1 MSKIDSI
8 LQFIKANQKL
18 TDFNETIFNILEG
31 DLITYVAKALEN
43 QLSSKAAAESAAEG
57 ISPINIIKKVTD
69 KLTKLYS
76 GEVKRTALINNKP
89 SESDQEI
96 IDWYVKNL
104 NVNKFMNNFNYFINS
119 TKMSLIEPYIS
130 SLGKPKI
137 RVIPSHQFLVWSDDP
152 IEPNVPTVVIK
163 YMGKQSF
170 GDKVLNVY
178 FLYSDTEFLAI
189 NEDGELVPEYMEKN
203 NGINIYGVIP
213 STYGNVSD
221 YQLLPTSDTDLL
233 QIGKLIPLM
242 FTHSN
247 DALKYMSYSIIYGID
262 VDSENLERNP
272 NVFWV
277 FKSDAER
284 TPQIGQIK
292 PEVDTSKVIENVM
305 VQLDAWL
312 ETKGIKVSS
321 AGRARTDNSLSGV
334 SLMIKEMDTM
344 QALKT
349 QAVVLEECENR
360 FWKMMSNVH
369 NNWLSRGI
377 VKDLP
382 PMSKDVYVKVEYELP
397 KPIES
402 ENERLDRAIKAKQS
416 LLATTKEALK
426 IWHPT
431 LTGPELDER
440 VRELDEE
447 YGNIEELSIDQVDQ
461 IDNKGE
467 LEDAN

>member
-1 MSKIDSI
+1 MRLMSKVPQI
-8 LQFIKANQKL
+8 LDFVKSKQSFI
-18 TDFNETIFNILEG
+18 TFNETIFNILEG
-31 DLITYVAKALEN
+31 DLIRYIAEALER
-43 QLSSKAAAESAAEG
+43 QLSSKEAAKSAMDG

-76 GEVKRTALINNKP
+76 GNTARKALVNGEP
-89 SESDQEI
+89 SESDQTV

-119 TKMSLIEPYIS
+119 TKMSLIEPYINS
-130 SLGKPKI
+130 AKKPRV

-152 IEPNVPTVVIK
+152 IEPNIPTVLIK
-163 YMGKQSF
+163 FMGKQTF
-170 GDKVLNVY
+170 GEKTLDVY
-178 FLYSDTEFLAI
+178 FLYSDDEFVAVD
-189 NEDGELVPEYMEKN
+189 EEGELIDQYMEN
-203 NGINIYGVIP
+203 NDGVNIYGVIP
-213 STYGNVSD
+213 ATYGNVSD

-277 FKSDAER
+277 FKSDQER

-321 AGRARTDNSLSGV
+321 AGRARTDNNISGI

-344 QALKT
+344 QALKN
-349 QAVVLEECENR
+349 QSVILEECENR
-360 FWKMMSNVH
+360 FWKMMAKVH
-369 NNWLSRGI
+369 NNWVARGI
-377 VKDLP
+377 VKELP
-382 PMSKDVYVKVEYELP
+382 LMNENVYVKVEYELP
-397 KPIES
+397 RPVES
-402 ENERLDRAIKAKQS
+402 EDERLDRAIKAKQNF
-416 LLATTKEALK
+416 LTTTKDAIK
-426 IWHPT
+426 IWHPN
-431 LTGPELDER
+431 LTP
-440 VRELDEE
+440 
-447 YGNIEELSIDQVDQ
+447 EELELKIKELEDEYSNDSFIE
-461 IDNKGE
+461 NSNENNNGE
-467 LEDAN
+467 LENA